1 MKTLTSPEAALYI
14 IARMVLGF
22 GIVFYIV
29 SGSAMLGKLSYPK
42 ERLIL
47 TSMFNASWF
56 VGSLIAA
63 GIVVK
68 TAKIHGDWSWRLPS
82 ILQACPSLVQMTLVL
97 AVLVLQVLISN

>member
-1 MKTLTSPEAALYI
+1 MYI

-22 GIVFYIV
+22 GIVFCIV
-29 SGSAMLGKLSYPK
+29 SGSAMLGELSYPK
-42 ERLIL
+42 ERPIL

-68 TAKIHGDWSWRLPS
+68 TATIHGDWSWRLPS
-82 ILQACPSLVQMTLVL
+82 ILQACPSLVQMSLVL
-97 AVLVLQVLISN
+97 